1 MHQAEHYPQRSG
13 TPTEPTDHSG
23 ATRLNRFRPLTT
35 FSLLIAFAPLACTKP
50 EAPAGATPGSQKVG
64 VAPAGTGEPGGEADT
79 APSRQRVDVGG
90 YKLTLLTRGRGTPTV
105 VIEPGLGLPAAESSE
120 WKAVCDEVAKTTG
133 VCLYNR
139 AGLGTSD
146 PAPTRPRTSRDV
158 ARDLHTLLVNAKVPG
173 PYVLVGHSIGGLH
186 ARVFAG
192 LYPNEV
198 AGVVLVD
205 ATHPDQESKWL
216 AALPPEAPGEHP
228 ALKKSRGFLAARLT
242 NRGDNPDGLA
252 LVTSR
257 EQVRAAGTMGD
268 KPLAVLTH
276 SPEWKMVPD
285 LPADILGRIEQVSQD
300 LQAGLPA
307 LSTNSSHTVA
317 KKAGHGI
324 HVDEPALVVG
334 AIREVLG
341 KAKAGSTK

>member
-1 MHQAEHYPQRSG
+1 VHQAEHHPRRSG
-13 TPTEPTDHSG
+13 TPTKPTDYSG
-23 ATRLNRFRPLTT
+23 NARLNRFRPLTT
-35 FSLLIAFAPLACTKP
+35 FSLLTALVPLACAKP
-50 EAPAGATPGSQKVG
+50 EAPAGTTPGSQKAG
-64 VAPAGTGEPGGEADT
+64 AVAADTGKPGSEADT

-90 YKLTLLTRGRGTPTV
+90 YKLTLLTQGRGTPTV
-105 VIEPGLGLPAAESSE
+105 VIESGMGLPATESNE
-120 WKAVCDEVAKTTG
+120 WKAVCDEVAKTTR

-173 PYVLVGHSIGGLH
+173 PYVLVGHSLGGLH
-186 ARVFAG
+186 VRVFAG
-192 LYPNEV
+192 LYPGDV

-252 LVTSR
+252 LVASR

-285 LPADILGRIEQVSQD
+285 LPDDILRRIEQVSQD

-324 HVDEPALVVG
+324 HVDEPALVIG
-334 AIREVLG
+334 AIHEVLG
-341 KAKAGSTK
+341 KARAGPTK